1 MGFIT
6 GALITLAV
14 GAGATLLYKSAAEE
28 RKRKNTPCIFGN
40 TLTRDDFTEISN
52 SVCKSIKRVTEFT
65 IDAPIIQGTVRSQ
78 SGISEW
84 KFKIDFNDYGNVSG
98 KYWIETDN
106 SDSDIPSVI
115 AERIKE
121 VILNK

>member
-1 MGFIT
+1 MGFIK

-14 GAGATLLYKSAAEE
+14 GAGATLLFKTSAEE
-28 RKRKNTPCIFGN
+28 RRRKNTPCSFENG
-40 TLTRDDFTEISN
+40 LSRDEFNEISN
-52 SVCKSIKRVTEFT
+52 SVCKSIKRVREFSVV
-65 IDAPIIQGTVRSQ
+65 APIIQGTVRSQ

-84 KFKIDFNDYGNVSG
+84 KFKIDFNDYGKVSG

-121 VILNK
+121 AILNK